1 MIVLAG
7 RLRVARKDREGSL
20 LLYTELYPGECIGET
35 GMILQQPRT
44 ADVVAL
50 RDSTVAELSRAD
62 YETLLQQNPLLRGR
76 DGSLGRL
83 HPVRIGSGA
92 LALDKV
98 RRAAS
103 RPGDLRCAQHRYL
116 DGWRARTTTPHGA
129 GADLQAAA
137 SGSVAPSRHKRANR
151 AVAVAREV
159 ERIYLQQQDTPGDH
173 ESLARFLTGHATG
186 IVLGGG
192 GARGFAHLGVLRA
205 LEEANIPIDLIGG
218 NSMGALIGAQYACGI
233 GFDDIRE
240 NILRFTRTGERPS
253 LPVISVLCGRRIER
267 ELRRLFGDA
276 TADALWRPYFAAACN
291 LSQAC
296 TTVQDTGPLWRAVL
310 ASNSPAGLLP
320 PVLLNGDL
328 LVDGALL
335 DNVPAEAMRT
345 RLGTKLE
352 KRRDNGTVIAVDVDV
367 REALQVDAEVK
378 RLSPWR
384 NVRRHRTGGPGHG
397 LHDYRPQAFAGR
409 CCLIKSSGLANCDRW
424 LFRPW
429 LRLSQGALA
438 TSEIAG
444 MLGSVFEAGH
454 IEALGAAQS
463 FLFGRWLAQEAISRV
478 AGPRVRYISQ
488 RLGHRGV
495 LSSIALRLVPVAP
508 FALVNMVAGA
518 STIRLRDFLFGS
530 AIGMLPLVLV
540 SAVFAEQIVNAATR
554 PGWLTLLFV
563 GITLALLVGG
573 SAVLRRWWRE
583 AEDLDENGA
592 TLAGSRRVA
601 HQAKASS
608 ARVVIAS
615 TLPRPEIIRY
625 FGALT
630 SPVAAQSL

>member
-1 MIVLAG
+1 MADASYDAARIGDILRGSRLFGQIDDAALSQLVALLKPVRKAAGEVVYREKEPSGSLVIVLAG
-7 RLRVARKDREGSL
+7 RLRVSRNDREGNL
-20 LLYTELYPGECIGET
+20 LLYNELCPGECIGET

-62 YETLLQQNPLLRGR
+62 YETLLQQNPLVFSQIFSQAIYHYLRHLPQIAERKRAQAFAIIPLHRGEEAAVLAR
-76 DGSLGRL
+76 GLAQAFAARRVTHLRPPSPGEAADDQAIARRLGTVDAMEVSADFILYEAEAALSPWTKFAVRQADQVIFVARSTDTPTVGALEQQLRMEPGLTYKRQHLVLL
-83 HPVRIGSGA
+83 HPAGTRVPTA
-92 LALDKV
+92 PA
-98 RRAAS
+98 
-103 RPGDLRCAQHRYL
+103 P
-116 DGWRARTTTPHGA
+116 WRA
-129 GADLQAAA
+129 
-137 SGSVAPSRHKRANR
+137 
-151 AVAVAREV
+151 AREV
-159 ERIYLQQQDTPGDH
+159 ERIYLQRQDAPGDH

-253 LPVISVLCGRRIER
+253 LPVISVLSGRRIER

-328 LVDGALL
+328 LVDGAIL
-335 DNVPAEAMRT
+335 DNVPVEAMRT

-352 KRRDNGTVIAVDVDV
+352 KRRGNGTVIAVDVDV

-384 NVRRHRTGGPGHG
+384 KIRGHMSADAPVVPGIGDILYRASHMGGLTQRGRTIALSDYYLEPPVAEFPLMAYRRAR
-397 LHDYRPQAFAGR
+397 
-409 CCLIKSSGLANCDRW
+409 
-424 LFRPW
+424 
-429 LRLSQGALA
+429 
-438 TSEIAG
+438 EIA
-444 MLGSVFEAGH
+444 EAGYRYASAE
-454 IEALGAAQS
+454 IE
-463 FLFGRWLAQEAISRV
+463 RWDRQN
-478 AGPRVRYISQ
+478 
-488 RLGHRGV
+488 
-495 LSSIALRLVPVAP
+495 
-508 FALVNMVAGA
+508 FAL
-518 STIRLRDFLFGS
+518 
-530 AIGMLPLVLV
+530 
-540 SAVFAEQIVNAATR
+540 
-554 PGWLTLLFV
+554 
-563 GITLALLVGG
+563 
-573 SAVLRRWWRE
+573 
-583 AEDLDENGA
+583 
-592 TLAGSRRVA
+592 
-601 HQAKASS
+601 
-608 ARVVIAS
+608 
-615 TLPRPEIIRY
+615 
-625 FGALT
+625 
-630 SPVAAQSL
+630 

>member
-1 MIVLAG
+1 MPDASYDAARIGDILRGSRLFGQINDAALSQLVALLKPVRKAAGEVVYREKEPSGSLVIVLAG
-7 RLRVARKDREGSL
+7 RLRVSRNDREGNL
-20 LLYTELYPGECIGET
+20 LLYNELCPGECIGET

-62 YETLLQQNPLLRGR
+62 YETLLQQNPLVFSQIFSQAIYHYLRHLPQIAERKRAQAFAIIPLHRGEEAALLAR
-76 DGSLGRL
+76 GLAQAFAARRVTHLRPPSPGEAADDQAIARRLGTVDAMEVSADFILYEAEAALSPWTKFAVRQADQVIFVARSTDTPTVGALEQQLRMEPGLTYKRQHLVLL
-83 HPVRIGSGA
+83 HPAGTSVPTA
-92 LALDKV
+92 
-98 RRAAS
+98 
-103 RPGDLRCAQHRYL
+103 PTP
-116 DGWRARTTTPHGA
+116 WRA
-129 GADLQAAA
+129 
-137 SGSVAPSRHKRANR
+137 
-151 AVAVAREV
+151 AREV
-159 ERIYLQQQDTPGDH
+159 ERIYLQRHDAPGDH

-253 LPVISVLCGRRIER
+253 LPVISVLSGRRIER

-328 LVDGALL
+328 LVDGAIL
-335 DNVPAEAMRT
+335 DNVPVEAMRT

-352 KRRDNGTVIAVDVDV
+352 KRRGNGTVIAVDVDV

-384 NVRRHRTGGPGHG
+384 KIRGHMSADAPVVPGIGDILYRASHMGGLTQRGRTIALSDYYLEPPVAEFPLMAYRRAR
-397 LHDYRPQAFAGR
+397 
-409 CCLIKSSGLANCDRW
+409 
-424 LFRPW
+424 
-429 LRLSQGALA
+429 
-438 TSEIAG
+438 EIA
-444 MLGSVFEAGH
+444 EAGYRYASAE
-454 IEALGAAQS
+454 IE
-463 FLFGRWLAQEAISRV
+463 RWDRQN
-478 AGPRVRYISQ
+478 
-488 RLGHRGV
+488 
-495 LSSIALRLVPVAP
+495 
-508 FALVNMVAGA
+508 FAL
-518 STIRLRDFLFGS
+518 
-530 AIGMLPLVLV
+530 
-540 SAVFAEQIVNAATR
+540 
-554 PGWLTLLFV
+554 
-563 GITLALLVGG
+563 
-573 SAVLRRWWRE
+573 
-583 AEDLDENGA
+583 
-592 TLAGSRRVA
+592 
-601 HQAKASS
+601 
-608 ARVVIAS
+608 
-615 TLPRPEIIRY
+615 
-625 FGALT
+625 
-630 SPVAAQSL
+630 

>member
-1 MIVLAG
+1 MPDASYDAARIGDILRGSRLFGQIDDAALSQLVALLKPVRKAAGEVVYREKEPSGSLVIVLAG
-7 RLRVARKDREGSL
+7 RLRVSRNDREGNL
-20 LLYTELYPGECIGET
+20 LLYNELCPGECIGET

-62 YETLLQQNPLLRGR
+62 YETLLQQNPLVFSQIFSQAIYHYLRHLPQIAERKRAQAFAIIPLHRGEEAALLAR
-76 DGSLGRL
+76 GLAQAFAARRVTHLRPPSPGEAVDDQAIARRLGTVDAMEVSADFILYEAEAALSPWTKFAVRQADQVIFVARSTDPPTVGALEQQLRMEPGLTYKRQHLVLL
-83 HPVRIGSGA
+83 HPAGTSA
-92 LALDKV
+92 PTAP
-98 RRAAS
+98 A
-103 RPGDLRCAQHRYL
+103 P
-116 DGWRARTTTPHGA
+116 WRA
-129 GADLQAAA
+129 
-137 SGSVAPSRHKRANR
+137 
-151 AVAVAREV
+151 AREV
-159 ERIYLQQQDTPGDH
+159 ERIYLQRQDAPGDH

-253 LPVISVLCGRRIER
+253 LPVISVLSGRRIER

-328 LVDGALL
+328 LVDGAIL
-335 DNVPAEAMRT
+335 DNVPVEAMRT

-352 KRRDNGTVIAVDVDV
+352 KRRGNGTVIAVDVDV

-384 NVRRHRTGGPGHG
+384 KIRGHMSADAPVVPGIGDILYRASHMGGLTQRGRTIALSDYYLEPPVAEFPLMAYRRAR
-397 LHDYRPQAFAGR
+397 
-409 CCLIKSSGLANCDRW
+409 
-424 LFRPW
+424 
-429 LRLSQGALA
+429 
-438 TSEIAG
+438 EIA
-444 MLGSVFEAGH
+444 EAGYRYASAE
-454 IEALGAAQS
+454 IE
-463 FLFGRWLAQEAISRV
+463 RWDRQN
-478 AGPRVRYISQ
+478 
-488 RLGHRGV
+488 
-495 LSSIALRLVPVAP
+495 
-508 FALVNMVAGA
+508 FAL
-518 STIRLRDFLFGS
+518 
-530 AIGMLPLVLV
+530 
-540 SAVFAEQIVNAATR
+540 
-554 PGWLTLLFV
+554 
-563 GITLALLVGG
+563 
-573 SAVLRRWWRE
+573 
-583 AEDLDENGA
+583 
-592 TLAGSRRVA
+592 
-601 HQAKASS
+601 
-608 ARVVIAS
+608 
-615 TLPRPEIIRY
+615 
-625 FGALT
+625 
-630 SPVAAQSL
+630 